1 MRFITDKLSVPNALS
16 MYVVLLLTTFLVPNQ
31 VIDYSYFP
39 FFLILIFYTGVW
51 YIVLKSIYK
60 NSGEDLFLYDIY
72 YVLGLPGIIYLLSFN
87 INVELWHIESLKIV
101 HLFLLGLLII
111 LRITLYKTKH
121 VNMVRVAVV
130 YLLPL
135 GNFIILN
142 QLFTSWY
149 IWNFLSHGYK

>member
-1 MRFITDKLSVPNALS
+1 MKLITEKLSITNALTI
-16 MYVVLLLTTFLVPNQ
+16 YIILLLTTFLVPDK
-31 VIDYSYFP
+31 VIDYSFLP
-39 FFLILIFYTGVW
+39 FFLILIFYTAIW
-51 YIVLKSIYK
+51 YVVLKSIYR
-60 NSGEDLFLYDIY
+60 NSGEELFLYDIY
-72 YVLGLPGIIYLLSFN
+72 YVLGLPGIIYLLAFN
-87 INVELWHIESLKIV
+87 INLKLWHIESLQIV
-101 HLFLLGLLII
+101 HLFFLGLLIV
-111 LRITLYKTKH
+111 LRIFLYRTRH

>member
-1 MRFITDKLSVPNALS
+1 MRFITDKLSVSNALS
-16 MYVVLLLTTFLVPNQ
+16 IYVVLLLTTFVVPDQ

-39 FFLILIFYTGVW
+39 FFLILIFYTGV
-51 YIVLKSIYK
+51 
-60 NSGEDLFLYDIY
+60 LYDVY
-72 YVLGLPGIIYLLSFN
+72 YVLGLPGIVYLLSFN
-87 INVELWHIESLKIV
+87 INLELWHIESLQIV
-101 HLFLLGLLII
+101 HLFLLGLLIV
-111 LRITLYKTKH
+111 LRITLYKTRH

-142 QLFTSWY
+142 QLFASWY